1 VFEGMPKPLLAITLR
16 ISLEEIKYA
25 QTNLACARLFPIH
38 LIIVR
43 LLKEPRFKRMPEI
56 VVICAG

>member
-1 VFEGMPKPLLAITLR
+1 VFEGMLKPLPAITLR

-25 QTNLACARLFPIH
+25 QTNLAGARLSLIH

-56 VVICAG
+56 VVIRTG